1 MLSNTS
7 FEPYSNKIYFTKGT
21 GGIFKLITFPM
32 EDSLSEAIA
41 LDINQIKER
50 SDTCLSSIEKKV
62 KKLRKTKK
70 NWEKQGKT
78 EKNM

>member
-1 MLSNTS
+1 MES
-7 FEPYSNKIYFTKGT
+7 FSNKLDLYEGKQDGW
-21 GGIFKLITFPM
+21 GGLFKLITFPM

-50 SDTCLSSIEKKV
+50 SDTCLSSIEKKW